1 MRQQFQT
8 IDLNVVRQTPLS
20 TASQS
25 SIPSMRRSKCLK
37 TVQTTLGTVK
47 REVSISVTTQKVSP
61 TGFGHYVMR
70 RSTSKGLSSSLSFG
84 ERMGS
89 WRVDGNH
96 EDGVVD
102 DHGDDDDDCPN
113 VIGSLTM
120 KRFASL
126 MPKIL
131 RALAMV
137 TPYFPT
143 LLVVDDLHWA
153 AAESLDL
160 YRYIMSETPHP
171 LSPQPETLRR
181 RSNRE
186 CINYSPTTW
195 YSTQSLRS

>member
-1 MRQQFQT
+1 
-8 IDLNVVRQTPLS
+8 
-20 TASQS
+20 
-25 SIPSMRRSKCLK
+25 
-37 TVQTTLGTVK
+37 
-47 REVSISVTTQKVSP
+47 
-61 TGFGHYVMR
+61 
-70 RSTSKGLSSSLSFG
+70 
-84 ERMGS
+84 MGS
-89 WRVDGNH
+89 WSVDGNH

-143 LLVVDDLHWA
+143 LVVVDDLHWV

-171 LSPQPETLRR
+171 LSPTTTATTMTATRTQCEQAPSTFETYRK
-181 RSNRE
+181 NRPRPLFFPVG
-186 CINYSPTTW
+186 CKPLIGTLKPTVAIPP
-195 YSTQSLRS
+195 SSQS